1 MAIKEGIKRGTIELL
16 ILTLLQDQDMYGYQ
30 LSQELELRS
39 NKRYTLQES
48 SLYPTLYRLVDKKLI
63 SDYTEKVG
71 RRRTRVYYHIED
83 AGLQYLEV
91 IRKEYLSMC
100 RGIFDIL
107 QITDIEMLGG
117 QNDGES
123 TGD

>member
-1 MAIKEGIKRGTIELL
+1 MAIIEGIKRGTIELL
-16 ILTLLQDQDMYGYQ
+16 IQTLLQDQDMYGYQ

-107 QITDIEMLGG
+107 NITNIEMLGG

>member
-1 MAIKEGIKRGTIELL
+1 MAIIEGIKRGTIELL

-71 RRRTRVYYHIED
+71 RRRARVYYHIED

>member
-1 MAIKEGIKRGTIELL
+1 MAIIEGIKRGTIELL
-16 ILTLLQDQDMYGYQ
+16 ILTLLQDQDMCGYQ

>member
-1 MAIKEGIKRGTIELL
+1 
-16 ILTLLQDQDMYGYQ
+16 MYGYQ

-39 NKRYTLQES
+39 NKRYTFQES